1 MDLWQKVNNAA
12 LSVMADGRPVGVGRG
27 VVIKRIGSLE
37 TKREFL
43 AVELPSG
50 RALHYVNPF
59 LTNNKFDRPALH
71 YYDMV
76 QTTHKWSISS
86 TYGGKL
92 VENIVQAIARDCLAE
107 TLLRL
112 DERYKDD
119 PVVMH
124 VHDEVILDANQDVS
138 VEEICAVM
146 GEPIPWAPGLL
157 LKAEGFEC
165 EYYRKD

>member
-1 MDLWQKVNNAA
+1 M
-12 LSVMADGRPVGVGRG
+12 M
-27 VVIKRIGSLE
+27 
-37 TKREFL
+37 
-43 AVELPSG
+43 
-50 RALHYVNPF
+50 
-59 LTNNKFDRPALH
+59 
-71 YYDMV
+71 
-76 QTTHKWSISS
+76 QTTHKWAISS

-112 DERYKDD
+112 DERYKDN
-119 PVVMH
+119 PVIMH